1 MDQLTLILNTLNRL
15 EVRGSENLTRLLGCI
30 QALEKM
36 KEGHDNG
43 DQNEQ
48 GKGT

>member
-30 QALEKM
+30 QALERLRDAAPDAPTGEA
-36 KEGHDNG
+36 KE
-43 DQNEQ
+43 E
-48 GKGT
+48 